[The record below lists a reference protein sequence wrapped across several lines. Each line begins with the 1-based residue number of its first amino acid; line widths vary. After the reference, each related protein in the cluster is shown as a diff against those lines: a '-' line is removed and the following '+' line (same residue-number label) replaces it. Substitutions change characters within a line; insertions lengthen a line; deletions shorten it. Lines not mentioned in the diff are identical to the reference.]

1 MPVSAS
7 MIFRLMLEKESL
19 PPANILGLVFMH
31 MVKTQVGAYLA
42 LNILIELCDRF
53 QHSSA
58 NRFASTKLIKPDMMI
73 FNLVLDACMNGQRD
87 ELKKFKGNIDQVSV
101 SLVHHYRL
109 MLEKESLPPTNILGL
124 VFIHMVKTQV
134 GAYLALNILI
144 ELCDRFQHSSAN
156 RSAST
161 KLIKPD
167 MVIFNLVLDAC
178 VRFGSSFNGQ

>member
-1 MPVSAS
+1 MSTLLLELSYSSDPHWLEKACDLVFLIQKEKSDLVRSDFLIKLSLSLARAQMPVSAS

-19 PPANILGLVFMH
+19 PPANILGLVVM
-31 MVKTQVGAYLA
+31 
-42 LNILIELCDRF
+42 
-53 QHSSA
+53 
-58 NRFASTKLIKPDMMI
+58 
-73 FNLVLDACMNGQRD
+73 
-87 ELKKFKGNIDQVSV
+87 
-101 SLVHHYRL
+101 
-109 MLEKESLPPTNILGL
+109 
-124 VFIHMVKTQV
+124 HMVKTQV

-167 MVIFNLVLDAC
+167 TMIFNLVLDAC